1 MSTPTIVLVTFLAVF
16 DIGFLIILL
25 VGWLRR

>member
-1 MSTPTIVLVTFLAVF
+1 MDAPTIVLATFLAVF
-16 DIGFLIILL
+16 DVGFLIILL